1 MFFEMTEEIQAQNE
15 QKNTVGTVGM
25 RFSIIW
31 LILTITL
38 FFIRLGMPL
47 LFLWFILWIIGLFY
61 KPRKR
66 ARIAVSIPLVIFI
79 ISVCIMCYIW
89 KSIKAPANEFKNWTE
104 TELEQLKEENFDEDR
119 FENILQSEI
128 NSLVKSKTEED
139 WRAEYEASTGSNFL
153 EKGSYLFFSLF
164 QQSIENALEK
174 YNNDELLGLDES
186 DGEDDIIDVDVENN
200 DENVDEEILKES
212 QEDVEVFDQSE
223 KSDIE
228 QIIDILE

>member
-1 MFFEMTEEIQAQNE
+1 MTEEIQAQNE

-153 EKGSYLFFSLF
+153 VSLF

>member
-1 MFFEMTEEIQAQNE
+1 MTEEIQAQNE

-153 EKGSYLFFSLF
+153 EQGSYLFFSLF